1 MAKKKTSTNAVKKA
15 VKKATRV
22 VKPASGKKVKT
33 ASKAPKVKK
42 LQAIPVGYE
51 KVTPYIIV
59 NDGVAALDFYKRAFG
74 AVELYRFDAPGGK
87 IGHAEFKIGKS
98 NFMIADENPGMGAV
112 SPSSLGGS
120 PVGFYIYVKDV
131 DSFFSRALGEG
142 AKEEQPVE
150 DKFYGD
156 RAGTLIDPFGHK
168 WSFGTHFRDVPM
180 EEMKAKADEMAVAA
194 TPEDSSVDSDDFPNT
209 SEDLPNF

>member
-1 MAKKKTSTNAVKKA
+1 MAKKKTSKKAVKKA
-15 VKKATRV
+15 VKKATKTA
-22 VKPASGKKVKT
+22 KPAARKKVKV
-33 ASKAPKVKK
+33 AVKALKVKK
-42 LQAIPVGYE
+42 LQAIPTGYE
-51 KVTPYIIV
+51 KATPYIIV
-59 NDGVAALDFYKRAFG
+59 NNGVAALDFYKRAFG

-98 NFMIADENPGMGAV
+98 NFMIADEYPEMGAV

-131 DSFFSRALGEG
+131 DSFFTKALSEG

-180 EEMKAKADEMAVAA
+180 EEMKVKADEMASAA

-209 SEDLPNF
+209 SDDLPNF